1 MIRYDYVREDGRT
14 ISQDTRLDFKM
25 VADAITLLLRDN
37 PELDE
42 DEVLRTDMIE
52 GATSAFEFMSDL
64 VRKIGSTQAIARGTA
79 DYIGDLQERM
89 ARLERRE
96 YSLRGLIA
104 KVMNAAAISKA
115 ELPEATLSIRA
126 GVPRVVIVEERDIP
140 DEFMRIK
147 KEPDKLRIK
156 AAISAHEHVPGAMM
170 SNPEPVLAIHVK

>member
-1 MIRYDYVREDGRT
+1 MKYDYVKEDGRT
-14 ISQDTRLDFKM
+14 ISQDTRLDFKT

-52 GATSAFEFMSDL
+52 GQTNTFEFLSDI
-64 VRKIGSTQAIARGTA
+64 VRKIGATSAIATGTA
-79 DYIGDLQERM
+79 EYIGELQERM
-89 ARLERRE
+89 DRLTRRE
-96 YSLRGLIA
+96 HSLRGLIA
-104 KVMNAAAISKA
+104 KVMNAAAITKA

-147 KEPDKLRIK
+147 KEHDKLRIK
-156 AAISAHEHVPGAMM
+156 AAFAAHEHVPGAMM